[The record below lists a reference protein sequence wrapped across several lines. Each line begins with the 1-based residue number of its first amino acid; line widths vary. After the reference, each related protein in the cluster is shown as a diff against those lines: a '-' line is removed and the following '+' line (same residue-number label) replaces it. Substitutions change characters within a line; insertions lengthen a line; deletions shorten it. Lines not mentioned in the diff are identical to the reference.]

1 MDLSTVEVVRIA
13 VGLAIMAYVG
23 YCLANQKVWVRGDIG
38 LQSTVFAWGT
48 KEENELYGGSY
59 PQASKDHHQDL
70 YEHNLKYGEAEYHA
84 QELLLQEEEYYGS

>member
-1 MDLSTVEVVRIA
+1 
-13 VGLAIMAYVG
+13 MADY
-23 YCLANQKVWVRGDIG
+23 D
-38 LQSTVFAWGT
+38 TFMT

-70 YEHNLKYGEAEYHA
+70 YEHNLIYGEAEYHA

>member
-1 MDLSTVEVVRIA
+1 MS
-13 VGLAIMAYVG
+13 
-23 YCLANQKVWVRGDIG
+23 
-38 LQSTVFAWGT
+38 

>member
-38 LQSTVFAWGT
+38 LQSNVFAWGT
-48 KEENELYGGSY
+48 TEDNEFVFKLHLIARTAFGIRLYAA
-59 PQASKDHHQDL
+59 PFL
-70 YEHNLKYGEAEYHA
+70 F
-84 QELLLQEEEYYGS
+84 